1 MLSKQRVEEAE
12 KNVASYLQDGLIK
25 KEPLRKIVYDTYMRN
40 HRESLIAAR
49 KLLNENVSNLWAVVI
64 SYYSM
69 FYIANAILFKSGYK
83 VGSKVAH
90 KVTADALIA
99 FARRRLAKRLLE
111 AYEQSRSDATELTAL
126 EADTLIESLDFERR
140 KRSRFQYEMTEEVK
154 ESRART
160 SLERAKRFVF
170 ELRKFLGEPE

>member
-12 KNVASYLQDGLIK
+12 KNVKSYLQDGLIK
-25 KEPLRKIVYDTYMRN
+25 KEPFRKIVYDTYMRN

-69 FYIANAILFKSGYK
+69 FYIANAILYKSGYK

-90 KVTADALIA
+90 KVTADALIVFVRKKLKDA
-99 FARRRLAKRLLE
+99 LIE
-111 AYEQSRSDATELTAL
+111 DYQVATEEALTL
-126 EADTLIESLDFERR
+126 SDNLLQNYDYERV
-140 KRSRFQYEMTEEVK
+140 KRSIFQYETTEEIK
-154 ESRART
+154 KTKAET
-160 SLERAKRFVF
+160 SLARAEEFSK
-170 ELRKFLGEPE
+170 EIEKML